1 MAFDTL
7 KIFSRGLAWFI
18 PYLLR
23 TSLHTLYSIYHSWTY
38 RSTLNPKHIVVIGG
52 SFAGLQL
59 VKRLTQTIP
68 TGYKVIWIEK
78 NSHLNYVFAFP
89 RFSVVQGFEARAFI
103 PYTAVEAGAP
113 GGCLRKIQGV
123 VTGVL
128 RGEEGGKVVLEGG
141 EEVAFEYLVLATGST
156 QPLPV
161 QVSSTEREDACKE
174 LQSVQ
179 SLIEES
185 QTIAILGGGA
195 VGVELA
201 SDIKDFHQDKEVTL
215 VHSRDK
221 LLNRFGPRLQD
232 HALTALR
239 DELGVR
245 VLLGERPRLP
255 SGGETSM
262 ARNARL
268 VFKNGREEG
277 FDLVVCFLSYRL
289 LAFKLRESA
298 DAVLEQ
304 IGCTGQRPNSSILAT
319 AYPGSICDKSSRILV
334 QPTLQIL
341 TNNISTASEATTD
354 PTPNR
359 FERVFALGDVAAHPG
374 PLMARAGV
382 TQSEIVVQNILSLIN
397 GRPAKKI
404 YKPNWFIEGAIK
416 LTLGKTHNAIYARDG
431 SEKDIRGEV
440 MIVSK
445 KGKVDLDVGMAWR
458 QYGVGK
464 EFAKAKRGDVGLSA

>member
-1 MAFDTL
+1 MASDTL
-7 KIFSRGLAWFI
+7 KMFSRGLAWFI

-23 TSLHTLYSIYHSWTY
+23 QGLHTFYAMYHGWTY
-38 RSTLNPKHIVVIGG
+38 HATSNPKHIVVIGG
-52 SFAGLQL
+52 SFAGLEL

-89 RFSVVQGFEARAFI
+89 RFSVVQGLEGRAFI
-103 PYTAVEAGAP
+103 PYTGVEAGAP
-113 GGCLRKIQGV
+113 EGCLRKIQGV
-123 VTGVL
+123 VTGVFM
-128 RGEEGGKVVLEGG
+128 GEEGGKVTLQGG

-174 LQSVQ
+174 LQGVQ
-179 SLIEES
+179 SVIEES

-201 SDIKDFHQDKEVTL
+201 SDIKDFYQDKEVTL
-215 VHSRDK
+215 VHSRDQ

-232 HALTALR
+232 HTLTALR
-239 DELGVR
+239 NELGVR

-255 SGGETSM
+255 SGGESSM
-262 ARNARL
+262 TRNARL
-268 VFKNGREEG
+268 VFKDGREEA
-277 FDLVVCFLSYRL
+277 FDLV
-289 LAFKLRESA
+289 
-298 DAVLEQ
+298 

-319 AYPGSICDKSSRILV
+319 AYPGSLCGKSSRILV

-341 TNNISTASEATTD
+341 TNNTITAFPATTH

-359 FERVFALGDVAAHPG
+359 SERVFALGDVAAHPG

-382 TQSEIVVQNILSLIN
+382 VQSEIVVQNILSLIN
-397 GRPAKKI
+397 GQPAKKI

-416 LTLGKTHNAIYARDG
+416 LTLGKTHYAIYARDG
-431 SEKDIRGEV
+431 GEKETGDEV